1 MHAQLRL
8 PAPRTA
14 LPGCAEGTHREG
26 RQHAKA
32 GSRGGVR
39 LWLLPVEV
47 SFSPRFGA
55 RARYCFGYLEPK
67 LLCEHR
73 AGSPHRPR
81 AELPRLVPVWR
92 EPQQLRRI
100 AAGTGRARHAQ
111 RLPALCP
118 ALGSARAAGNGSN
131 GGSRAGRRAGPA
143 RAGRCAPPPPRT
155 KWTRRVPHPVLI
167 GPAASHSPCGA
178 VRALA
183 GAAPAQRAYYEV
195 VHSLCVLNGNEHLHP
210 PVARAQLG
218 AAAAPRA
225 SRAPAMQEAAQGAAG
240 HLRRWRAALWERPSP
255 TQHAAP
261 TRSRP
266 AARAHPGFRGRAFRA
281 PNPLKSG
288 VSPSARWR

>member
-1 MHAQLRL
+1 VAVASGGIFLAQVRGTGTVLLRVSRAQTPL
-8 PAPRTA
+8 RASRGEPAPPARGTPATCTSLARAPAASPDSSWHGAGATRSAAAGA
-14 LPGCAEGTHREG
+14 LPGARE
-26 RQHAKA
+26 R
-32 GSRGGVR
+32 SRSR
-39 LWLLPVEV
+39 EWLQW
-47 SFSPRFGA
+47 R
-55 RARYCFGYLEPK
+55 
-67 LLCEHR
+67 
-73 AGSPHRPR
+73 
-81 AELPRLVPVWR
+81 LPRGQARWS
-92 EPQQLRRI
+92 
-100 AAGTGRARHAQ
+100 GT
-111 RLPALCP
+111 
-118 ALGSARAAGNGSN
+118 
-131 GGSRAGRRAGPA
+131 RRAV
-143 RAGRCAPPPPRT
+143 RPPPPRT
-155 KWTRRVPHPVLI
+155 KWTRRGPHPGRI
-167 GPAASHSPCGA
+167 GHAASLSQCGA